1 MAGKKTTPPKPEKR
15 PTSLLLAVGGVVIA
29 MALVYAGFTVYGARE
44 QSARAAGAVEQ
55 LRVTLNPDLF
65 NGKARR
71 AYEVAAKHPA
81 LLAKLHC
88 YCGCERNGWM
98 HNLLDCYRTMHAS
111 HCPICIGEALE
122 AEQLASQGVPITKIR
137 QELKTRFDHGE

>member
-1 MAGKKTTPPKPEKR
+1 MARKKTTPPKPGKR
-15 PTSLLLAVGGVVIA
+15 PTSLLLAVSGVVLA
-29 MALVYAGFTVYGARE
+29 LALVYAGFSFYGARQE
-44 QSARAAGAVEQ
+44 PARAAGAVEQ
-55 LRVTLNPDLF
+55 LRVTLNPDMF
-65 NGKARR
+65 NGKARQ
-71 AYEVAAKHPA
+71 AYEIAAKHPG

-122 AEQLASQGVPITKIR
+122 AEQLASRGVPVAKIR
-137 QELKTRFDHGE
+137 QELKARFDHGE